1 MSKHLSVDQ
10 LVDALTLRD
19 LSNPSQGAHAMQLL
33 LDEVQHAIETLY
45 DCELQRLSGHPLVRI
60 EDNYDALGYP
70 KDGPARESRYSRY
83 LSKRWM
89 LRTQTS
95 CLVPEWLSSWRDK
108 TPRKLGLLCSG
119 RVYRRDSIDWLH
131 VGEPH
136 QVDLWVLLPVSGVA
150 DMSKMLRDAI
160 DTVMTAVLPDHP
172 LRLEASSHPYTKD
185 GLQLEALS
193 ECNQLVEVGECGRI
207 DPALLARHGW
217 DPDKITGVAM
227 GLGLDRILMLRKH
240 LPDIRLLY
248 NTDPRVVAQMRD
260 LERWRPV
267 SYQPVVVRD
276 LSIATEAEMDGEV
289 IGDRVRESIPDK
301 LDWLEAVEIISET
314 AGEDLPAVAVDR
326 LGLRPGQK
334 NVLLRLTM
342 RHPTRSI
349 GRDEANALRNRVYQ
363 VLHQG
368 TVTAL
373 AQ

>member
-1 MSKHLSVDQ
+1 MSKHLTADQ

-19 LSNPSQGAHAMQLL
+19 LSNPNQGAHAMQLL
-33 LDEVQHAIETLY
+33 LDDIQHAIESLY
-45 DCELQRLSGHPLVRI
+45 DCELQRLSGHPLVRVQ
-60 EDNYDALGYP
+60 DNYDALGYP
-70 KDGPARESRYSRY
+70 EDGPARESRYSRY

-108 TPRKLGLLCSG
+108 KPRKLGLLCSG
-119 RVYRRDSIDWLH
+119 RVYRRDSIDRLH

-136 QVDLWVLLPVSGVA
+136 QVDVWVLLPVSDVTHP
-150 DMSKMLRDAI
+150 KTMLREAI
-160 DTVMTAVLPDHP
+160 DAVMTAVLPDHP
-172 LRLEASSHPYTKD
+172 LHLEASPHPYTRD

-193 ECNQLVEVGECGRI
+193 ERNQLVEVGECGRI
-207 DPALLARHGW
+207 DPALLGRHGW
-217 DPDKITGVAM
+217 DPEKVTGVAM
-227 GLGLDRILMLRKH
+227 GLGLERLLMLRKH
-240 LPDIRLLY
+240 LPDIRLLH
-248 NTDPRVVAQMRD
+248 NSDHRIVAQMQD

-267 SYQPVVVRD
+267 SYQPAVVRD
-276 LSIATEAEMDGEV
+276 LSIAAESDMDSEV
-289 IGDRVRESIPDK
+289 LGDRVREAIPEK
-301 LDWLEAVEIISET
+301 LDWLEAIEIVSET
-314 AGEDLPAVAVDR
+314 AGDDLPVVAVDR
-326 LGLRPGQK
+326 LGLKPGQK

-368 TVTAL
+368 SVTVL

>member
-1 MSKHLSVDQ
+1 MSRHLTVDQ

-19 LSNPSQGAHAMQLL
+19 LSNPNQGAHAMQLL
-33 LDEVQHAIETLY
+33 LDEIQHAIETLY

-70 KDGPARESRYSRY
+70 EDGPARESRYSRY

-119 RVYRRDSIDWLH
+119 RVYRRDSIDRLH

-136 QVDLWVLLPVSGVA
+136 QVDLWVLLPVSEVA
-150 DMSKMLRDAI
+150 DLSKMLRDAI

-172 LRLEASSHPYTKD
+172 LRLEASSHPYTRD

-193 ECNQLVEVGECGRI
+193 ERNQLVEVGECGRI
-207 DPALLARHGW
+207 DPGLLVRHGW
-217 DPDKITGVAM
+217 DPEQVTGVAM

-248 NTDPRVVAQMRD
+248 NSDPRVVAQMQD

-276 LSIATEAEMDGEV
+276 LSIAAEADMDSEV
-289 IGDRVRESIPDK
+289 IGDRVREAIPEK

-314 AGEDLPAVAVDR
+314 AGEDLPELAVDR

-349 GRDEANALRNRVYQ
+349 ARDEANALRNRVYQ

-368 TVTAL
+368 TVTVL

>member
-1 MSKHLSVDQ
+1 MSKHLTADQ

-19 LSNPSQGAHAMQLL
+19 LSNPNQGAHAMQLL
-33 LDEVQHAIETLY
+33 LDDIQHAIESLY
-45 DCELQRLSGHPLVRI
+45 DCELQRLSGHPLVRVQ
-60 EDNYDALGYP
+60 DNYDALGYP
-70 KDGPARESRYSRY
+70 EDGPARESRYSRY
-83 LSKRWM
+83 LSNRWM

-119 RVYRRDSIDWLH
+119 RVYRRDSIDRLH

-136 QVDLWVLLPVSGVA
+136 QVDVWVLLPVSDVTHP
-150 DMSKMLRDAI
+150 KTMLREAI
-160 DTVMTAVLPDHP
+160 DAVMTTVLPDHP
-172 LRLEASSHPYTKD
+172 LHLEASPHPYTRD

-193 ECNQLVEVGECGRI
+193 ERNQLVEVGECGRI

-217 DPDKITGVAM
+217 DPEKVTGVAM
-227 GLGLDRILMLRKH
+227 GLGLERLLMLRKH
-240 LPDIRLLY
+240 LPDIRLLH
-248 NTDPRVVAQMRD
+248 NSDHRIVAQMQD

-267 SYQPVVVRD
+267 SYQPAVVRD
-276 LSIATEAEMDGEV
+276 LSIAAESDMDSEV
-289 IGDRVRESIPDK
+289 LGDRVREAIPEK
-301 LDWLEAVEIISET
+301 LDWLEAIEIVSET
-314 AGEDLPAVAVDR
+314 AGDDLPVVAVDR
-326 LGLRPGQK
+326 LGLKPGQK

-368 TVTAL
+368 SVTVL